1 MIFAGS
7 YTSRFL
13 RMNKEY
19 LKSKIIYFFILLA
32 AFLFIGT
39 INFSC
44 EKVQKENILE
54 LDSIPLNKILDQY
67 VGDGIYPFIYSL
79 IKDSNGKIIYEY
91 SAINK
96 KLLPDI
102 SIQEDTWMR
111 IWSMSKL
118 VTISIAMD
126 LIEDG
131 YISMEEPVAKYI
143 PEFKDLKVAV
153 NTDGVSLGK
162 LKAGESACPIFLSE
176 NDSILKIKNLFNHSA
191 GFYYALTG
199 FECLDSLIKKVD
211 VPNQKNSDS
220 LIYRLSKIPLIQHS
234 GEMYRYGLNT
244 TVLGLVLERA
254 TGSSLNDLVIK
265 KITRPYKIKGLKYS
279 IPQGVSLIPCHTGRD
294 GYLRQAPAGELDI
307 FGKSVPE
314 YSADKN
320 LFLGG
325 EGMLGTANGYI
336 DFMRLLFFHSS
347 KPNNEFLTKESINQM
362 TSKPPGEEND
372 DGYQTG
378 YAFYLTS
385 KTNPYEKNI
394 LRVGGY
400 EGTTCWVDREHK
412 LIGTLFTQAN
422 ETSDKIG
429 LGTKMHDD
437 FKKELRRQLA
447 NYEQTF

>member
-1 MIFAGS
+1 
-7 YTSRFL
+7 
-13 RMNKEY
+13 MNNVY
-19 LKSKIIYFFILLA
+19 IRSKIFYFFILLVS
-32 AFLFIGT
+32 FLLAGT
-39 INFSC
+39 MHFSC
-44 EKVQKENILE
+44 KKIQKENSVE
-54 LDSIPLNKILDQY
+54 LDTISLNKILDQY
-67 VGDGIYPFIYSL
+67 VEDGIYPFIYSL
-79 IKDSNGKIIYEY
+79 IEDSNGKIIYEH
-91 SAINK
+91 SAVNK
-96 KLLPDI
+96 ELLPDI
-102 SIQEDTWMR
+102 SIHADTWMR

-131 YISMEEPVAKYI
+131 LISIDEPVTNYI
-143 PEFKDLKVAV
+143 PEFKDLKVASNV
-153 NTDGVSLGK
+153 DGVSLAR
-162 LKAGESACPIFLSE
+162 LKVGESACPIFLSK
-176 NDSILKIKNLFNHSA
+176 NDSIIKIKNLFDHTA

-199 FECLDSLIKKVD
+199 FDCIDSLVKQVDVPIQENADSLI
-211 VPNQKNSDS
+211 N
-220 LIYRLSKIPLIQHS
+220 RLSELPLIQHS
-234 GEMYRYGLNT
+234 GEMYKYGLNT

-279 IPQGVSLIPCHTGRD
+279 IPHGVSLIPCHTGRD
-294 GYLRQAPAGELDI
+294 GYLRQALAGELDI

-325 EGMLGTANGYI
+325 EGMLGTARGYI
-336 DFMRLLFFHSS
+336 NFMRLLFFKSYILD
-347 KPNNEFLTKESINQM
+347 KEFLTDESIKQM
-362 TSKPPGEEND
+362 TSKPKGKRND

-422 ETSDKIG
+422 ETADKVG

-447 NYEQTF
+447 YYE

>member
-1 MIFAGS
+1 
-7 YTSRFL
+7 
-13 RMNKEY
+13 MNNVY
-19 LKSKIIYFFILLA
+19 IRSKITYFFILLVS
-32 AFLFIGT
+32 FLLAGT
-39 INFSC
+39 MHFSC
-44 EKVQKENILE
+44 KKIQKENNVE
-54 LDSIPLNKILDQY
+54 LDNIYLNKILDQY
-67 VGDGIYPFIYSL
+67 VEDGIYPFIYSL
-79 IKDSNGKIIYEY
+79 IEDSNGKIIYEH
-91 SAINK
+91 SAVNK
-96 KLLPDI
+96 ELLPDI
-102 SIQEDTWMR
+102 SIHANTWMR

-131 YISMEEPVAKYI
+131 LISIDESVTKYI
-143 PEFKDLKVAV
+143 PEFKDLKVASNV
-153 NTDGVSLGK
+153 NGVSLAR
-162 LKAGESACPIFLSE
+162 LKVGESACPIFLSK
-176 NDSILKIKNLFNHSA
+176 NDSIIKIKNLFDHTA

-199 FECLDSLIKKVD
+199 FDCIDSLVKQVDVPIQENADSLI
-211 VPNQKNSDS
+211 N
-220 LIYRLSKIPLIQHS
+220 RLSELPLIQHS
-234 GEMYRYGLNT
+234 GEMYKYGLNT

-279 IPQGVSLIPCHTGRD
+279 IPEGVSLIPCHTGRD
-294 GYLRQAPAGELDI
+294 GYLRHSLAGELDI

-325 EGMLGTANGYI
+325 EGMLGTARGYI
-336 DFMRLLFFHSS
+336 DFMRLLFFKSS
-347 KPNNEFLTKESINQM
+347 ILDKEFLTDESINQM
-362 TSKPPGEEND
+362 TSKPKGKRND

-422 ETSDKIG
+422 ETADKVG

-447 NYEQTF
+447 YYE

>member
-1 MIFAGS
+1 
-7 YTSRFL
+7 
-13 RMNKEY
+13 MNNVFMR
-19 LKSKIIYFFILLA
+19 SKIFYFFILLVS
-32 AFLFIGT
+32 FLLAGT
-39 INFSC
+39 MHFSC
-44 EKVQKENILE
+44 KKIQKENSVE
-54 LDSIPLNKILDQY
+54 LDTISLNKILDQY
-67 VGDGIYPFIYSL
+67 VEDGIYPFIYSL
-79 IKDSNGKIIYEY
+79 IEDSNGKIIYEH
-91 SAINK
+91 SAVNK
-96 KLLPDI
+96 ELLPDI
-102 SIQEDTWMR
+102 SIHADTWMR

-131 YISMEEPVAKYI
+131 LISIDEPVTKYI
-143 PEFKDLKVAV
+143 PEFKDLKVASNV
-153 NTDGVSLGK
+153 DGVSLAR
-162 LKAGESACPIFLSE
+162 LKVGESACPIFLSK
-176 NDSILKIKNLFNHSA
+176 NDSIIKIKNLFDHTA

-199 FECLDSLIKKVD
+199 FDCIDSLIKKVD
-211 VPNQKNSDS
+211 VPIQENADS
-220 LIYRLSKIPLIQHS
+220 LINRLSELPLIQHS
-234 GEMYRYGLNT
+234 GEMYKYGLNT

-279 IPQGVSLIPCHTGRD
+279 IPHGVSLIPCHTGRD
-294 GYLRQAPAGELDI
+294 GYLRQALAGELDI

-325 EGMLGTANGYI
+325 EGMLGTARGYI
-336 DFMRLLFFHSS
+336 NFMRLLFFKSYILD
-347 KPNNEFLTKESINQM
+347 KEFLTDESIKQM
-362 TSKPPGEEND
+362 TSKPKGKRND

-422 ETSDKIG
+422 ETADKVG

-447 NYEQTF
+447 YYE

>member
-1 MIFAGS
+1 MH
-7 YTSRFL
+7 
-13 RMNKEY
+13 
-19 LKSKIIYFFILLA
+19 
-32 AFLFIGT
+32 
-39 INFSC
+39 FSC
-44 EKVQKENILE
+44 KKIQKENNVE
-54 LDSIPLNKILDQY
+54 LDNIYLNKILDQY
-67 VGDGIYPFIYSL
+67 VEDGIYPFIYSL
-79 IKDSNGKIIYEY
+79 IEDSNGKIIYEH
-91 SAINK
+91 SAVNK
-96 KLLPDI
+96 ELLPDI
-102 SIQEDTWMR
+102 SIHANTWMR

-131 YISMEEPVAKYI
+131 LISIDEPVTNYI
-143 PEFKDLKVAV
+143 PEFKDLKVASNV
-153 NTDGVSLGK
+153 DGVSLAR
-162 LKAGESACPIFLSE
+162 LKVGESACPIFLSK
-176 NDSILKIKNLFNHSA
+176 NDSIIKIKNLFDHTA

-199 FECLDSLIKKVD
+199 FDCIDSLVKQVDVPIQENADSLI
-211 VPNQKNSDS
+211 N
-220 LIYRLSKIPLIQHS
+220 RLSELPLIQHS
-234 GEMYRYGLNT
+234 GEMYKYGLNT

-279 IPQGVSLIPCHTGRD
+279 IPDGVSLIPCHTGRD
-294 GYLRQAPAGELDI
+294 GYLRHSLAGELDI

-325 EGMLGTANGYI
+325 EGMLGTARGYI
-336 DFMRLLFFHSS
+336 DFMRLLFFKSS
-347 KPNNEFLTKESINQM
+347 ILDKEFLTDESINQM
-362 TSKPPGEEND
+362 TSKPKGKRND

-422 ETSDKIG
+422 ETADKVG

-447 NYEQTF
+447 YYE

>member
-1 MIFAGS
+1 MNNVYIRGKIF
-7 YTSRFL
+7 
-13 RMNKEY
+13 
-19 LKSKIIYFFILLA
+19 YFFILLVS
-32 AFLFIGT
+32 FLLAGT
-39 INFSC
+39 MHFSC
-44 EKVQKENILE
+44 KKIQKENSVE
-54 LDSIPLNKILDQY
+54 LDTISLNKILDQY
-67 VGDGIYPFIYSL
+67 VEDGIYPFIYSL
-79 IKDSNGKIIYEY
+79 IEDSNGKIIYEH
-91 SAINK
+91 SAVNK
-96 KLLPDI
+96 ELLPNI
-102 SIQEDTWMR
+102 SIHADTWMR

-131 YISMEEPVAKYI
+131 LISIDEPVTKYI
-143 PEFKDLKVAV
+143 PEFKDLKVASNV
-153 NTDGVSLGK
+153 DGVSLAR
-162 LKAGESACPIFLSE
+162 LKVGESACPIFLSK
-176 NDSILKIKNLFNHSA
+176 NDSIIKIKNLFDHTA

-199 FECLDSLIKKVD
+199 FDCIDSLIKKVD
-211 VPNQKNSDS
+211 VPIQENADS
-220 LIYRLSKIPLIQHS
+220 LINRLSELPLIQHS
-234 GEMYRYGLNT
+234 GEMYKYGLNT

-279 IPQGVSLIPCHTGRD
+279 IPHGVSLIPCHTGRD
-294 GYLRQAPAGELDI
+294 GYLRQALAGELDI

-325 EGMLGTANGYI
+325 EGMLGTARGYI
-336 DFMRLLFFHSS
+336 NFMRLLFFKSYTLD
-347 KPNNEFLTKESINQM
+347 KEFLTDESIKQM
-362 TSKPPGEEND
+362 TSKPKGKRND

-422 ETSDKIG
+422 ETADKVG

-447 NYEQTF
+447 YYE

>member
-1 MIFAGS
+1 
-7 YTSRFL
+7 
-13 RMNKEY
+13 
-19 LKSKIIYFFILLA
+19 
-32 AFLFIGT
+32 
-39 INFSC
+39 
-44 EKVQKENILE
+44 
-54 LDSIPLNKILDQY
+54 
-67 VGDGIYPFIYSL
+67 
-79 IKDSNGKIIYEY
+79 
-91 SAINK
+91 
-96 KLLPDI
+96 
-102 SIQEDTWMR
+102 
-111 IWSMSKL
+111 
-118 VTISIAMD
+118 MD

-131 YISMEEPVAKYI
+131 LISIDEPVTNYI
-143 PEFKDLKVAV
+143 PEFKDLKVAS
-153 NTDGVSLGK
+153 NIDGVSLAR
-162 LKAGESACPIFLSE
+162 LKEGESECPFFLSK
-176 NDSILKIKNLFNHSA
+176 NDSILKIKNLFDHTA

-199 FECLDSLIKKVD
+199 YDCIDSLVKQIDVPIQENADSLI
-211 VPNQKNSDS
+211 N
-220 LIYRLSKIPLIQHS
+220 RLSKLPLIQHS
-234 GEMYRYGLNT
+234 GEIYKYGLNT

-279 IPQGVSLIPCHTGRD
+279 IHDGVSLIPCHTGRD
-294 GYLRQAPAGELDI
+294 GYLRQALAGELDI

-325 EGMLGTANGYI
+325 EGMLGTARGYI
-336 DFMRLLFFHSS
+336 NFMRLLFFKSYILD
-347 KPNNEFLTKESINQM
+347 KEFLTDESIKQM
-362 TSKPPGEEND
+362 TSKPKGKRND

-422 ETSDKIG
+422 ETADKVG

-437 FKKELRRQLA
+437 FKKELRTQLA
-447 NYEQTF
+447 YYE